1 MLLTEISTEKSLEK
15 KIYYLIILT
24 LLTIKTQTLGSTH
37 SHNSFESKISP
48 LGRELMVNALSC
60 KSLKHHMFWDWFE
73 TNLKFKLLVS
83 SLTPT
88 DYFMR
93 HKLAIGIIWL
103 AFCFLV
109 FFNESFLR
117 SLIRTWSWTKKE
129 QKNNFFFSNL
139 LSCMKLE
146 LYEIYVLFHV
156 AHETPSP
163 VVTDLL
169 VNFTSMY
176 WLWICETKETCWR
189 KG

>member
-1 MLLTEISTEKSLEK
+1 MLLTEISTEKSLKK

-109 FFNESFLR
+109 FLMNRSCVPWSELEAEPKKNKKTIFSLVIYYLAWNWNFMKSMSSFTLP
-117 SLIRTWSWTKKE
+117 TKLPR
-129 QKNNFFFSNL
+129 Q
-139 LSCMKLE
+139 
-146 LYEIYVLFHV
+146 
-156 AHETPSP
+156 
-163 VVTDLL
+163 
-169 VNFTSMY
+169 
-176 WLWICETKETCWR
+176 
-189 KG
+189 

>member
-48 LGRELMVNALSC
+48 FGRELMVNALSC

-109 FFNESFLR
+109 FLMNR
-117 SLIRTWSWTKKE
+117 SCVPWSELEAE
-129 QKNNFFFSNL
+129 QKKNKKTIFSLVIYYLAWNWNF
-139 LSCMKLE
+139 MK
-146 LYEIYVLFHV
+146 
-156 AHETPSP
+156 SMSS
-163 VVTDLL
+163 
-169 VNFTSMY
+169 FT
-176 WLWICETKETCWR
+176 LPTKLPR
-189 KG
+189 Q

>member
-1 MLLTEISTEKSLEK
+1 MLLTEISTEKSLER

-24 LLTIKTQTLGSTH
+24 LLTIKTQTLGNTH

-176 WLWICETKETCWR
+176 WL
-189 KG
+189 

>member
-176 WLWICETKETCWR
+176 WLWICETKETWR

>member
-103 AFCFLV
+103 AFCFFS